1 MQRVFTVQNR
11 LQGNKGVRWQIMRC
25 VDIGASNV
33 PDIALSIVILD
44 LEVLDLQESE
54 VIASRNRIKKES
66 GTKKPAF
73 S

>member
-1 MQRVFTVQNR
+1 
-11 LQGNKGVRWQIMRC
+11 MRC

-44 LEVLDLQESE
+44 LGVLDLQESE

-66 GTKKPAF
+66 GAKNSAF